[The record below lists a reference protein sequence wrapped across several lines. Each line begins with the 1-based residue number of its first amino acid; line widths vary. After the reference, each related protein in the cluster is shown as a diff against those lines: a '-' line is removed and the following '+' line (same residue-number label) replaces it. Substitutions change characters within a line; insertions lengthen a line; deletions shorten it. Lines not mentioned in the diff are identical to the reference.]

1 MRIAVF
7 GAGSTG
13 CYLGALLSAAQLD
26 VSLICRARIK
36 DAIIANGGIH
46 ISDYQGLDKTV
57 MPDEL
62 ITEPG
67 EQLFDVVFVTLKCH
81 QLPQALPQL
90 LAITHKSS
98 ELVFMQNGLGSF
110 EAIQDRLAER
120 TCVFGITPFN
130 VLQQGAHFHKG
141 TEGEFVFAKT
151 PGTEHIAKTLRE
163 HGFNCELK
171 AQMTPVIYGKLL
183 LNLNNALN
191 AVADMPIKQELE
203 NKALRR
209 VLAAAMKEWL
219 AVCKAMN
226 IELAQFTKVKPALV
240 PRVLSLPNWLFRR
253 LASAMLD
260 IDPKARSSMW
270 EDIQAGRKTEIAYLN
285 GAVVA
290 LGQRHGVATP
300 VNSAIVA
307 CIEKLERGGVVKLGD
322 LLLARNTNSL
332 K

>member
-13 CYLGALLSAAQLD
+13 CYLGALLSAAGLR

-36 DAIIANGGIH
+36 DAIVNNGGIH
-46 ISDYQGLDKTV
+46 ISDYQGLDKTL
-57 MPDEL
+57 MPKEL
-62 ITEPG
+62 LTEPQG
-67 EQLFDVVFVTLKCH
+67 QRFDMVFVTLKCH
-81 QLPQALPQL
+81 QLQTALPQL
-90 LAITHKSS
+90 LALTDEHS

-110 EAIQDRLAER
+110 EAIKNQFGARS
-120 TCVFGITPFN
+120 CVFGITPFN

-151 PGTEHIAKTLRE
+151 VRTEQIAKALRE
-163 HGFNCELK
+163 HGFNCQLE
-171 AQMTPVIYGKLL
+171 AQMESVIYGKLL

-191 AVADMPIKQELE
+191 AVADMPIKKELE
-203 NKALRR
+203 NKALRH
-209 VLAAAMKEWL
+209 VLAAAMREWL
-219 AVCKAMN
+219 GVCKAMN

-240 PRVLSLPNWLFRR
+240 PVILSLPNWLFKRV
-253 LASAMLD
+253 ASAMLD

-290 LGQRHGVATP
+290 LGERYGVETP
-300 VNSAIVA
+300 VNQAIVA
-307 CIEKLERGGVVKLGD
+307 CIEKRERGSEVD
-322 LLLARNTNSL
+322 LADLVQAARQ

>member
-13 CYLGALLSAAQLD
+13 CYLGALLSAAKLD
-26 VSLICRARIK
+26 VSLICRPRIK

-57 MPDEL
+57 MPYEL

-67 EQLFDVVFVTLKCH
+67 EQQFDVVFVTLKCH
-81 QLPQALPQL
+81 QLQAALAQL

-98 ELVFMQNGLGSF
+98 NLVFMQNGLGSF
-110 EAIQDRLAER
+110 EAIKDQLGER
-120 TCVFGITPFN
+120 SCVFGITPFN

-151 PGTEHIAKTLRE
+151 PATEHIAKTLRE
-163 HGFNCELK
+163 QGFHCELK
-171 AQMTPVIYGKLL
+171 AQMEPVIYGKLL

-219 AVCKAMN
+219 AVCQAMN
-226 IELAQFTKVKPALV
+226 IELAQFTKVKPAMVPLV
-240 PRVLSLPNWLFRR
+240 LRLPNWLFKR

-260 IDPKARSSMW
+260 IDPRARSSMW

-290 LGQRHGVATP
+290 LGKQHGVATA
-300 VNSAIVA
+300 VNQAIVT
-307 CIEKLERGGVVKLGD
+307 CIEKRECGEEVALAD
-322 LLLARNTNSL
+322 LLMAA
-332 K
+332 KQK